1 MAEKKRTRWQ
11 RRPGTTGGKLPWN
24 DWRNATTW
32 RKATQL
38 LLLAMNIY
46 IAITFWY
53 WVRYYET
60 ASSTTFVARP
70 GGIEGWLPIA
80 GLMNLKYSLV
90 TGQLPSVHAAAMLLL
105 VAFIVISLLLKKAFC
120 SWLCP
125 VGTLSELIGDLGNKL
140 FGRQCVLPRWLDIP
154 LRGVKYS
161 LLSFFL
167 YIALLMT
174 AQAIHYFM
182 LSPYSVVMDVKMLVA
197 IPAATDIA
205 FALGVLALLGSRVPL
220 ALKIFL
226 MALAIIDDLGAIIII
241 ALFYT
246 NDLSMASLG
255 VAAVAIAVLAVL
267 NLCGVRRTG
276 VYILV
281 GVVLW
286 TAVLKSGVHA
296 TLAGVIV
303 GFFIPL
309 KEKHGR
315 SPAKR
320 LEHVL
325 HPWVAYLILPLFA
338 FANAGVSLQG
348 VTLDGLTSIL
358 PLGIIAGLLIGKPL
372 GISLFCW
379 LALRLKLAHLPEGT
393 TYQQIMAVGILCGI
407 GFTMSIFIAS
417 LAFGSVDPELIN
429 WAKLGILVGSISSA
443 VIGYSWLRV
452 RLRPSV

>member
-1 MAEKKRTRWQ
+1 MKHLHRFFSS
-11 RRPGTTGGKLPWN
+11 
-24 DWRNATTW
+24 D
-32 RKATQL
+32 
-38 LLLAMNIY
+38 
-46 IAITFWY
+46 
-53 WVRYYET
+53 
-60 ASSTTFVARP
+60 AS
-70 GGIEGWLPIA
+70 GGIILIIAAVVAMLMANIGVTSGWYHAFLETPVQLRVGALEINKNMLLWINDALMAVFFLLIGLEVKRELMQGSLASLRQAMIVPALLYLAFNYADPITREGW
-80 GLMNLKYSLV
+80 
-90 TGQLPSVHAAAMLLL
+90 
-105 VAFIVISLLLKKAFC
+105 
-120 SWLCP
+120 
-125 VGTLSELIGDLGNKL
+125 
-140 FGRQCVLPRWLDIP
+140 
-154 LRGVKYS
+154 
-161 LLSFFL
+161 
-167 YIALLMT
+167 
-174 AQAIHYFM
+174 
-182 LSPYSVVMDVKMLVA
+182 A

-226 MALAIIDDLGAIIII
+226 MALAIIDDLGAIVII

-246 NDLSMASLG
+246 SDLSLLSLG
-255 VAAVAIAVLAVL
+255 VAACAILVLAAL

-276 VYILV
+276 IYILV

-348 VTLDGLTSIL
+348 VTIDGLTSVL

-379 LALRLKLAHLPEGT
+379 LALRLKVAQLPEGT
-393 TYQQIMAVGILCGI
+393 NFQQIMAVGILCGI

-417 LAFGSVDPELIN
+417 LAFGNVDPELIN
-429 WAKLGILVGSISSA
+429 WAKLGILIGSLLSA
-443 VIGYSWLRV
+443 VIGYCWLRT
-452 RLRPSV
+452 RLNASA

>member
-1 MAEKKRTRWQ
+1 MKHLHRFFSSDAS
-11 RRPGTTGGKLPWN
+11 GGIILII
-24 DWRNATTW
+24 A
-32 RKATQL
+32 AA
-38 LLLAMNIY
+38 LAMLMANMGATSGWYHDFLETPVQLRVGALEINKNMLLWINDALMAVFFLLIGTEVKRELMQGSLASLRQAAFPV
-46 IAITFWY
+46 IAAI
-53 WVRYYET
+53 
-60 ASSTTFVARP
+60 
-70 GGIEGWLPIA
+70 GGMIVPALLYLAFNYSDPVTREGW
-80 GLMNLKYSLV
+80 
-90 TGQLPSVHAAAMLLL
+90 
-105 VAFIVISLLLKKAFC
+105 
-120 SWLCP
+120 
-125 VGTLSELIGDLGNKL
+125 
-140 FGRQCVLPRWLDIP
+140 
-154 LRGVKYS
+154 
-161 LLSFFL
+161 
-167 YIALLMT
+167 
-174 AQAIHYFM
+174 
-182 LSPYSVVMDVKMLVA
+182 A

-226 MALAIIDDLGAIIII
+226 MALAIIDDLGAIVII

-246 NDLSMASLG
+246 SDLSIVSLG
-255 VAAVAIAVLAVL
+255 VAAFAIAVLALL

-281 GVVLW
+281 GAVLW

-348 VTLDGLTSIL
+348 VTIDGLTSML

-372 GISLFCW
+372 GISLFAGWRCVSSW
-379 LALRLKLAHLPEGT
+379 RICHRGPLISKSWRSAFCVALALRCPSLSPAWHLA
-393 TYQQIMAVGILCGI
+393 
-407 GFTMSIFIAS
+407 MSIRN
-417 LAFGSVDPELIN
+417 LLTGRN
-429 WAKLGILVGSISSA
+429 WAF
-443 VIGYSWLRV
+443 
-452 RLRPSV
+452 

>member
-1 MAEKKRTRWQ
+1 MKLLHRFFSSEAS
-11 RRPGTTGGKLPWN
+11 GGVIL
-24 DWRNATTW
+24 
-32 RKATQL
+32 
-38 LLLAMNIY
+38 I
-46 IAITFWY
+46 IA
-53 WVRYYET
+53 
-60 ASSTTFVARP
+60 A
-70 GGIEGWLPIA
+70 
-80 GLMNLKYSLV
+80 
-90 TGQLPSVHAAAMLLL
+90 AAAMLLANMGMTRDL
-105 VAFIVISLLLKKAFC
+105 YHAFLETPVELKVGALEINKNMLLWINDALMA
-120 SWLCP
+120 
-125 VGTLSELIGDLGNKL
+125 V
-140 FGRQCVLPRWLDIP
+140 
-154 LRGVKYS
+154 
-161 LLSFFL
+161 FFL
-167 YIALLMT
+167 LVGLEVKRELVLGSLASRQRAAFPVIAAIGGMVVPALLFLAFT
-174 AQAIHYFM
+174 WQDPVAR
-182 LSPYSVVMDVKMLVA
+182 DGWA

-226 MALAIIDDLGAIIII
+226 MALAIIDDLGAIVII

-246 NDLSMASLG
+246 SDLSLLSLG
-255 VAAVAIAVLAVL
+255 VAACAILVLAGL

-276 VYILV
+276 IYILV

-348 VTLDGLTSIL
+348 VTIDGLTSIL

-379 LALRLKLAHLPEGT
+379 LALRLKVAQLPEGT
-393 TYQQIMAVGILCGI
+393 NFQQIMAVGILCGI

-417 LAFGSVDPELIN
+417 LAFGNVDPELIN
-429 WAKLGILVGSISSA
+429 WAKLGILIGSLLSA
-443 VIGYSWLRV
+443 VIGYCWLRA
-452 RLRPSV
+452 RLNASA

>member
-1 MAEKKRTRWQ
+1 MKHLHRFFSSDAS
-11 RRPGTTGGKLPWN
+11 GGIILII
-24 DWRNATTW
+24 A
-32 RKATQL
+32 AA
-38 LLLAMNIY
+38 LAMLMANMGATSGWYHDFLETPVQLRVGALEINKNMLLWINDALMAVFFLLIGLEVKRELMQGSLASLRQAAFPV
-46 IAITFWY
+46 IAAI
-53 WVRYYET
+53 
-60 ASSTTFVARP
+60 
-70 GGIEGWLPIA
+70 GGMIVPALLYLAFNYSDPVTREGW
-80 GLMNLKYSLV
+80 
-90 TGQLPSVHAAAMLLL
+90 
-105 VAFIVISLLLKKAFC
+105 
-120 SWLCP
+120 
-125 VGTLSELIGDLGNKL
+125 
-140 FGRQCVLPRWLDIP
+140 
-154 LRGVKYS
+154 
-161 LLSFFL
+161 
-167 YIALLMT
+167 
-174 AQAIHYFM
+174 
-182 LSPYSVVMDVKMLVA
+182 A

-205 FALGVLALLGSRVPL
+205 FALGVLALL
-220 ALKIFL
+220 
-226 MALAIIDDLGAIIII
+226 
-241 ALFYT
+241 
-246 NDLSMASLG
+246 
-255 VAAVAIAVLAVL
+255 

-281 GVVLW
+281 GAVLW

-348 VTLDGLTSIL
+348 VTMDGLTSML

-379 LALRLKLAHLPEGT
+379 LALRFKLAHLPQGT

-417 LAFGSVDPELIN
+417 LAFGNIDPELIN
-429 WAKLGILVGSISSA
+429 WAKLGILIGSLLSA
-443 VIGYSWLRV
+443 VVGYSWLRA
-452 RLRPSV
+452 RLNAPA